1 MQKFQRKWPA
11 KDFVDRWFLQTN
23 YPTLMVSLK
32 YDSIKQSQYLEVIQ
46 NRHIWYVPL
55 KCALGQTLADTQ
67 LSYKTFDVEARS
79 SNFNKFKLF
88 SSFFIYFK
96 I

>member
-46 NRHIWYVPL
+46 NRHVNNINDD
-55 KCALGQTLADTQ
+55 A
-67 LSYKTFDVEARS
+67 
-79 SNFNKFKLF
+79 
-88 SSFFIYFK
+88 FIYDVSSLYPTSFE
-96 I
+96 